1 MEDAL
6 VQEKLLNIQQKGQM
20 VLILVLME
28 DALVLQLIMV
38 NKFIILV
45 LILVLMEDALVHSS
59 LSWTEINFN
68 KS

>member
-6 VQEKLLNIQQKGQM
+6 VLEIPKWMLSGGIG

-28 DALVLQLIMV
+28 DALVRKQIEVVKGLLP
-38 NKFIILV
+38 
-45 LILVLMEDALVHSS
+45 
-59 LSWTEINFN
+59 